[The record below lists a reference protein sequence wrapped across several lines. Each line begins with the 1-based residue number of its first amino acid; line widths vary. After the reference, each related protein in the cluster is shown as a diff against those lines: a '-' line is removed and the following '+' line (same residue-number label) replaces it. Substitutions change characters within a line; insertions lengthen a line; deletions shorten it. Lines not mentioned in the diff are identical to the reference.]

1 MPVLFTVNIKC
12 DNSAF
17 CDEVGTSERS
27 AAPELARI
35 LRDIARRKLKELLRE
50 NPNHTVWTSEF
61 DEAPYVAD
69 CLVEDKQ

>member
-35 LRDIARRKLKELLRE
+35 LRDIARRLDNGDRYNTFRTILDVNGNDVGRFAIKSVPFR
-50 NPNHTVWTSEF
+50 
-61 DEAPYVAD
+61 
-69 CLVEDKQ
+69 